1 MDYFDDL
8 NPYLVRQE
16 NETPPTP
23 NPGTPPVNPGAIGQV
38 YLGNIIK
45 LNTGKLGT
53 FYFTFSGSTKW
64 RDKSYV
70 GIIEDAGRDYFI
82 IKDPNSEKRFLLPYV
97 YLLWSEFDEK
107 IDYQFSD
114 Q

>member
-38 YLGNIIK
+38 YLGNIILLLVAA
-45 LNTGKLGT
+45 LNG
-53 FYFTFSGSTKW
+53 
-64 RDKSYV
+64 V
-70 GIIEDAGRDYFI
+70 
-82 IKDPNSEKRFLLPYV
+82 IKV
-97 YLLWSEFDEK
+97 M
-107 IDYQFSD
+107 
-114 Q
+114 

>member
-1 MDYFDDL
+1 MNYFDDL
-8 NPYLVRQE
+8 NPYLVRQD
-16 NETPPTP
+16 NQTPSPETPAI
-23 NPGTPPVNPGAIGQV
+23 NPGTIGQS

-53 FYFTFSGSTKW
+53 FYFTYNGSNEW

-82 IKDPNSEKRFLLPYV
+82 IKDPNSERRYLLSYL

-107 IDYQFSD
+107 LDFQFSY

>member
-53 FYFTFSGSTKW
+53 FYFTFSGYFWWSLGF
-64 RDKSYV
+64 RIFICSYFHAFAN
-70 GIIEDAGRDYFI
+70 GFGMGGDGLYFYCGDYSCLDFT
-82 IKDPNSEKRFLLPYV
+82 YTT
-97 YLLWSEFDEK
+97 
-107 IDYQFSD
+107 
-114 Q
+114 